1 MGMFDYVELHYE
13 HDNVRKEDISKGI
26 GGKPLYQTKDLT
38 CTCATY
44 EIDEKGIFV
53 QKTFPN
59 LFGWGESEYIWE
71 RSVGNLGIDKSWAF
85 CINRYIDSE
94 GYPSYKYK
102 EEVIYIF
109 ELLGGNVQVIEQH
122 IIPYGASEKDCEL
135 LRKSLE
141 KYKI

>member
-1 MGMFDYVELHYE
+1 MGMFDYIELHYE
-13 HDNVRKEDISKGI
+13 HDNIRKEDLNKDDISAN
-26 GGKPLYQTKDLT
+26 LYQSKDLT

-59 LFGWGESEYIWE
+59 LFGWKESEYIWE

-102 EEVIYIF
+102 EEAIYIF
-109 ELLGGNVQVIEQH
+109 ELVGFTVQVVEQY
-122 IIPYGASEKDCEL
+122 IIPYGYLEKDCRL
-135 LRKSLE
+135 LKVAL
-141 KYKI
+141 KKHGL